1 MATRRVRLVSAGAA
15 IVVTTAVAGCAELG
29 LFGGRAGGSL
39 PAGSVATDWTAPAR
53 GPHATTSTTPTARL
67 AASSRP
73 GHRAAKHPTSRPK
86 ATPTHASPS
95 TKRPT
100 VLPTSSPT
108 ARWTPTHRPAPR
120 PIVTAVP
127 APKPTVTAA
136 PAPKPTRTTAPAPKP
151 SPTSS
156 AGYTTRMDW
165 ANAVLAKLN
174 AERAAHGLKALTMNT
189 HLVSSAH
196 THNLAMARANQ
207 LSHQLSG
214 EASLGARISTAGYRW
229 TAAGE
234 NIAYNSNRSQAGV
247 LALQD
252 AMYGEQPPNDGHR
265 RNILSSSFVHVGV
278 DVIDDAVHHRVWL
291 VTDFGRPL

>member
-15 IVVTTAVAGCAELG
+15 GVIAVAVAGCAELG
-29 LFGGRAGGSL
+29 MFGGRGSGSL
-39 PAGSVATDWTAPAR
+39 PAGSVATGWTAPVL
-53 GPHATTSTTPTARL
+53 GPDATKSSVPTARKT
-67 AASSRP
+67 ATSDPS
-73 GHRAAKHPTSRPK
+73 HRATKRPTSRPK
-86 ATPTHASPS
+86 PTPTHTPS
-95 TKRPT
+95 ATKRPT
-100 VLPTSSPT
+100 VIPSSSQT
-108 ARWTPTHRPAPR
+108 ARPAPTRR
-120 PIVTAVP
+120 PAPSPTRTSAP
-127 APKPTVTAA
+127 APKPTVT
-136 PAPKPTRTTAPAPKP
+136 
-151 SPTSS
+151 S
-156 AGYTTRMDW
+156 GYTTRTDW

-196 THNLAMARANQ
+196 THNLAMAKANQ

-214 EASLGARISTAGYRW
+214 EAGLGSRVTAAGYHW

-234 NIAYNSNRSQAGV
+234 NIAYNSNRSEAGV

-265 RNILSSSFVHVGV
+265 RNILSSSFVNVGV

-291 VTDFGRPL
+291 VTDFGRP